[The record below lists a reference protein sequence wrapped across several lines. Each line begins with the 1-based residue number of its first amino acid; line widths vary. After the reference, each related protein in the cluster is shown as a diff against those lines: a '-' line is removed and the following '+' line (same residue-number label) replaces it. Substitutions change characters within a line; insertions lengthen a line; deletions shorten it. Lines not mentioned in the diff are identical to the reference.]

1 MAGPPPGKGDG
12 ASGSGASGSGGDVG
26 EEQDGG
32 AMQVRPLR
40 DTTPYH
46 HNTHFVNLHIVQ
58 TL

>member
-1 MAGPPPGKGDG
+1 MAGAPAGKGDPG

-32 AMQVRPLR
+32 AMQVRPVR
-40 DTTPYH
+40 HTT
-46 HNTHFVNLHIVQ
+46 TQL